1 MHKVG
6 DLVWYMDDRS
16 TFAAYELGVGIV
28 TQASTTAEQSGLLK
42 GKGLQGRAIYRV
54 HWQKRPVPPACTGWL
69 FAHQL
74 VSATKQKQ
82 LPKQ

>member
-6 DLVWYMDDRS
+6 DLVYREGY
-16 TFAAYELGVGIV
+16 TQQGVGIV
-28 TQASTTAEQSGLLK
+28 TQSSTTAEQSKLLK
-42 GKGLQGRAIYRV
+42 GKGKGRAIYRIR
-54 HWQKRPVPPACTGWL
+54 WQNSPVLPACTGWL